1 LPPVGGIWLPEKRK
15 LFDFSM
21 DYRPSEK
28 WGEMAGGGSKIRGK
42 RWISSEYPGSATS
55 IFSLG
60 ISVDRVLE
68 WIIMPALFSNA
79 DRNDSI
85 SEVNGLR
92 L

>member
-1 LPPVGGIWLPEKRK
+1 MPPVGGVWPPEKRK

-28 WGEMAGGGSKIRGK
+28 WGEMTGGGSKIRGK
-42 RWISSEYPGSATS
+42 RRVLDECSGLTPLV
-55 IFSLG
+55 FSLG

-79 DRNDSI
+79 DRDDSI